1 MPTQYAVPAIVA
13 AFVAAFILGAYTRSK
28 LAAAGKLVDALIADD
43 PWDVQIG
50 DVDEAFDS
58 LPAHDERRPSC

>member
-1 MPTQYAVPAIVA
+1 MPTQYAIPA
-13 AFVAAFILGAYTRSK
+13 AFALGFYIRGR
-28 LAAAGKLVDALIADD
+28 LAAAGRTVDALIADD